1 MIVSLKQKKIK
12 FKPRIKLNHNVHS
25 QPYVFLLLLLFS
37 LCKTNGTEI
46 QRKDISFLLSKTKD
60 AFAVLKAMAPCS
72 KLIFRKYIVPIG
84 FIIINVH
91 KIDTVVILCW
101 LKSLILKK
109 QTMVRIC
116 VSCITKHPALFYFMR
131 LRAPQGN
138 RTRATVP
145 DWY

>member
-91 KIDTVVILCW
+91 KIDTVVILC
-101 LKSLILKK
+101 
-109 QTMVRIC
+109 
-116 VSCITKHPALFYFMR
+116 
-131 LRAPQGN
+131 
-138 RTRATVP
+138 
-145 DWY
+145 

>member
-25 QPYVFLLLLLFS
+25 QPYVFFLFS
-37 LCKTNGTEI
+37 LCKTSGTEI

-60 AFAVLKAMAPCS
+60 AFAVRKAMAPCS

-91 KIDTVVILCW
+91 K
-101 LKSLILKK
+101 
-109 QTMVRIC
+109 
-116 VSCITKHPALFYFMR
+116 
-131 LRAPQGN
+131 N
-138 RTRATVP
+138 
-145 DWY
+145 

>member
-25 QPYVFLLLLLFS
+25 QPYVFLFFCFFLFS
-37 LCKTNGTEI
+37 LCKTNVTEI

-60 AFAVLKAMAPCS
+60 AFAVRKAMAPCS

-91 KIDTVVILCW
+91 KIDTVVILC
-101 LKSLILKK
+101 
-109 QTMVRIC
+109 
-116 VSCITKHPALFYFMR
+116 
-131 LRAPQGN
+131 
-138 RTRATVP
+138 
-145 DWY
+145 